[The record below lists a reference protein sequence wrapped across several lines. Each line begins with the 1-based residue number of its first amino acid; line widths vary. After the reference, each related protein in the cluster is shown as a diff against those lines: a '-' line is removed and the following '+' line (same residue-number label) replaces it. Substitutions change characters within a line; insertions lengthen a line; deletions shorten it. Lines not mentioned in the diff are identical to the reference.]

1 MEPVVRNRKHLTP
14 APGLPDVGTHALR
27 RGGARRGVTERVI
40 LRRDELS
47 YEGWALNVSRGGVR
61 AICEERITLGA
72 DFDVTIGEEAGLTRR
87 GRIVWVQ
94 EEPDGVIIG
103 IEFLGASQTFK
114 SAPPVAPEG
123 AEVHSPSV
131 NREGAGEKSNEPL
144 AEAKKDG

>member
-1 MEPVVRNRKHLTP
+1 M
-14 APGLPDVGTHALR
+14 R
-27 RGGARRGVTERVI
+27 RGGARRDISERVF
-40 LRRDELS
+40 LKNEAGEAH
-47 YEGWALNVSRGGVR
+47 EGWALNVSRGGVR

-103 IEFLGASQTFK
+103 IEFVGASQTFH
-114 SAPPVAPEG
+114 SAAPPAPEG

-131 NREGAGEKSNEPL
+131 AGETAAEPAEPL
-144 AEAKKDG
+144 AHEEKEG